1 MKLFRRATLTLCA
14 VIIILICMMI
24 PRTQSRMM
32 NGYSYLPPS
41 ENGNGKGNGGPPI
54 GIIKLDG
61 KLNKDGSYM
70 VSFWSLVFACSYV
83 MQFLQSLPISSHF
96 TH

>member
-1 MKLFRRATLTLCA
+1 MKLFRRATNMMPLSV
-14 VIIILICMMI
+14 VIISILICMMI
-24 PRTQSRMM
+24 PKSQNRMM

-41 ENGNGKGNGGPPI
+41 ENGKGNGNGGDDLGGGGPPI

-70 VSFWSLVFACSYV
+70 VSF
-83 MQFLQSLPISSHF
+83 
-96 TH
+96 

>member
-1 MKLFRRATLTLCA
+1 MMPLTV
-14 VIIILICMMI
+14 VIISTLICMMI
-24 PRTQSRMM
+24 PKTQSRMM

-41 ENGNGKGNGGPPI
+41 ENGKGNGNGNGGPPI

-70 VSFWSLVFACSYV
+70 VSFLFGLWFIVWLSTLVG
-83 MQFLQSLPISSHF
+83 L
-96 TH
+96 

>member
-1 MKLFRRATLTLCA
+1 MELFRTMNMMPVTV
-14 VIIILICMMI
+14 VIISILICMMI
-24 PRTQSRMM
+24 PRTQNRMM

-41 ENGNGKGNGGPPI
+41 ENGNGNGKGNGNGNGNGGPPI

-70 VSFWSLVFACSYV
+70 VSFLFALW
-83 MQFLQSLPISSHF
+83 FLWFYYGL
-96 TH
+96 

>member
-1 MKLFRRATLTLCA
+1 
-14 VIIILICMMI
+14 MMI
-24 PRTQSRMM
+24 PKTQNRMM

-41 ENGNGKGNGGPPI
+41 ENGNGKGNGNGNGNGGPPI

-70 VSFWSLVFACSYV
+70 VSFLFIWFMGSVVAVLCCVCGYPLVG
-83 MQFLQSLPISSHF
+83 
-96 TH
+96 